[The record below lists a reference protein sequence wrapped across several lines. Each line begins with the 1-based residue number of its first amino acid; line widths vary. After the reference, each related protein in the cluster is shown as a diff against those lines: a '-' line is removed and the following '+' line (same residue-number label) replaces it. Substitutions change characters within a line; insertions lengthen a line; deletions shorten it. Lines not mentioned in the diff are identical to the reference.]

1 MYIKS
6 KKNIKPSTRRIR
18 ASEEPIDDQT
28 PAEGGGEGG
37 GSVNVDPEATE
48 LVFETE
54 DVAELVAE
62 ITGEDVEVVA
72 DENEITFTI
81 GDTDY
86 TVEAEGGEEVL
97 EASTSVRRRNAIQAS
112 RRAANNRRPVAASR
126 QVNRT
131 PSNKPAGRVIR
142 RSPSGK

>member
-18 ASEEPIDDQT
+18 ASEEPIEDQA
-28 PAEGGGEGG
+28 PAEGGEG

-86 TVEAEGGEEVL
+86 TVQAEGGEEVL

-112 RRAANNRRPVAASR
+112 RKAANARKPVAASR

>member
-37 GSVNVDPEATE
+37 SVNVDPEATE

-54 DVAELVAE
+54 DVAELLAE
-62 ITGEDVEVVA
+62 VTNEDVDVVA

-86 TVEAEGGEEVL
+86 TVQAEGGEEVL

-112 RRAANNRRPVAASR
+112 RRAANARRPVAASR

-131 PSNKPAGRVIR
+131 PSNRPAGRVIR